1 MVSTSEEN
9 KKPIEYNTLI
19 KTSRVITGYVAD
31 VVAPV
36 TISALNSRSSGLVGI
51 TVHCFW
57 VRHFTFTVPYTIHP
71 RYINGYRQIV
81 VKPDEMLGVNL

>member
-1 MVSTSEEN
+1 MVCTSEQN
-9 KKPIEYNTLI
+9 KKPIENNILI
-19 KTSRVITGYVAD
+19 ECYVAD

-36 TISALNSRSSGLVGI
+36 TIGALNSRLRGLAGI

-57 VRHFTFTVPYTIHP
+57 ARHFTFTVPHTIHP